1 MSRAFLI
8 SVLTVF
14 SLALAW
20 ADEKPNANLKVQY
33 DKISN
38 YHNTETGEPIQSVNK
53 FILQVA
59 PSMSYFYDPQT
70 YYIDSLEHDPNG
82 KALLRQ
88 IEEDSYKEYERTKT
102 DPFEYRKKLGMLR
115 NQRYKCLK
123 DFNAG
128 MITVWDSDMGD
139 KYRYPVEI
147 EDLQWDLTDSV
158 KTVLGYECQLATAV
172 YHGRKWYVWFA
183 PEIAVQD
190 GPWQLCGLPGLI
202 MEAAADDDSYRF
214 VATGLQSCDEPLKD
228 PYEDDKYF
236 ITKRIPFLK
245 MKDYS
250 QRNRSAKISAMTG
263 GKVNLKGGADYKG
276 TDDFLETDYH
286 E

>member
-8 SVLTVF
+8 SVLSVF
-14 SLALAW
+14 SFTLAW
-20 ADEKPNANLKVQY
+20 ADGKPNANLKVQY

-38 YHNTETGEPIQSVNK
+38 YHNTKTGEPIQSMNK

-59 PSMSYFYDPQT
+59 PAMSYFYDPQT
-70 YYIDSLEHDPNG
+70 YYIDSLEHDTNG
-82 KALLRQ
+82 RALLRQ
-88 IEEDSYKEYERTKT
+88 IEEDSYKEYMRTKT

-123 DFNAG
+123 DFNEG
-128 MITVWDSDMGD
+128 VITVWDSDMGD

-147 EDLQWDLTDSV
+147 EDIQWNLTDSV

-172 YHGRKWYVWFA
+172 YHGRGWHAWFA

-202 MEAAADDDSYRF
+202 MEAVTDDGRYGF

-228 PYEDDKYF
+228 PFEDDKYF
-236 ITKRIPFLK
+236 ITKRIAFLK

-250 QRNRSAKISAMTG
+250 RRNRSAKISALTG
-263 GKVNLKGGADYKG
+263 GKVNLKGSADYKG